1 MNWNQYGWKWWGPAF
16 SSRRQWEEHEPWNL
30 SQNSHSPDR
39 YLKPWSPE
47 YEAWPL
53 KNSIATFSHKSSA
66 LILYLYQRIFIKS
79 ANLKQRY
86 SIRGLLLYLHGPGTE
101 LQFSSGKYC
110 LSCGIRHF
118 KFQIEFLFRSGH
130 CPLVICYG
138 RRKGPSGR
146 MFTRKRYCSSK
157 TLCHCLLLKYL
168 CHFWDQWTSVR

>member
-1 MNWNQYGWKWWGPAF
+1 MRSTWNPKISA
-16 SSRRQWEEHEPWNL
+16 RRATAL
-30 SQNSHSPDR
+30 DR
-39 YLKPWSPE
+39 YLSPWPPE

-53 KNSIATFSHKSSA
+53 KHRSRHL
-66 LILYLYQRIFIKS
+66 LINIPLLYYIFITGFS
-79 ANLKQRY
+79 LRASTY
-86 SIRGLLLYLHGPGTE
+86 SSVMQYGPGIE
-101 LQFSSGKYC
+101 LQFSSAKYC
-110 LSCGIRHF
+110 LTCGSRHF
-118 KFQIEFLFRSGH
+118 KFQIEFLLRSGH